1 MSIKSLDR
9 YLDPP
14 DEPEEIIC
22 ETCGKSMEII
32 DNFGE
37 GGRYTKCINALCPDK
52 FSGSAKALAEKI
64 VELEEDNSM
73 LQARVNTLIRQL
85 PIGEERKRYEKW
97 WKK

>member
-1 MSIKSLDR
+1 MPIKNLDR

-37 GGRYTKCINALCPDK
+37 GGRYTKCINTLCPDK

>member
-1 MSIKSLDR
+1 MPIKNLDR

-64 VELEEDNSM
+64 VELEEDNSA
-73 LQARVNTLIRQL
+73 LQYRINVLINQL
-85 PIGEERKRYEKW
+85 FPGETYEIFKK
-97 WKK
+97 WKKK